1 MRLYMK
7 IAQPWVANVKKYVSC
22 YAFTYGIYGALLKM
36 LFGLYDSLTCR
47 VYIMYF
53 PTDIY

>member
-1 MRLYMK
+1 MK
-7 IAQPWVANVKKYVSC
+7 IAQPWVANVKKYE
-22 YAFTYGIYGALLKM
+22 FTYGIYGALLKM